1 MKQKVNIFV
10 SYSHKLRME
19 WVEAEH
25 GLISILQK
33 ALDPNVEIW
42 TDCYFAERGGAEY
55 RIEIKRQIKQA
66 DIAVLLLSPEFFSQN
81 S

>member
-1 MKQKVNIFV
+1 
-10 SYSHKLRME
+10 ME

-66 DIAVLLLSPEFFSQN
+66 DIAVLLLSPEFFQSKFIMLEEFPDIKE
-81 S
+81 SV

>member
-42 TDCYFAERGGAEY
+42 TDCYLQKEEERN
-55 RIEIKRQIKQA
+55 IELK
-66 DIAVLLLSPEFFSQN
+66 
-81 S
+81 